1 MNLKRFSI
9 IYLITLTSLIFPGI
23 GVNKILDGLDK
34 PVFVVSKNTNPEY
47 LYIVEQ
53 DGIIKLAIDG
63 KINKKLFLDITS
75 SVHQTL
81 YPGDEQGLLGLALHP
96 EFEKN
101 GYLFVN
107 YVDRN
112 GFTIISRFESNI
124 DSANPLSEKIIF
136 KIEQPYSNH
145 NGGHLAFGPDGYLY
159 IGLGDGGSSGDPE
172 NRAQD
177 LKSYFGKMLRIDI
190 NNANSDPYVI
200 PQDNPFFNKKNIIKE
215 IWAYG
220 LRNPWR
226 YSFDKLTGDLYIG
239 DVGQNNWEEIDFQL
253 SSSLG

>member
-1 MNLKRFSI
+1 MYIRQIFTFCLITFNSI
-9 IYLITLTSLIFPGI
+9 IFPSI

-34 PVFVVSKNTNPEY
+34 PVFVVSRKTSHEY

-53 DGIIKLAIDG
+53 DGRIKLAIDG
-63 KINKKLFLDITS
+63 KINNKLFLDITS
-75 SVHQTL
+75 NVHQTL

-101 GYLFVN
+101 GYIFVN

-112 GFTIISRFESNI
+112 GFTIISRFKSNI
-124 DSANPLSEKIIF
+124 DSADPASEKILF
-136 KIEQPYSNH
+136 NIEQPYSNH

-200 PQDNPFFNKKNIIKE
+200 PQDNPFFNKKNI
-215 IWAYG
+215 
-220 LRNPWR
+220 
-226 YSFDKLTGDLYIG
+226 
-239 DVGQNNWEEIDFQL
+239 
-253 SSSLG
+253 